1 MIEEDRN
8 LFQAL
13 GFVVKRAQAILED
26 DFLQFFRVIDEVMF
40 LIFFKEELGIIQ
52 AGAEDAFVAVLDR
65 FQMVIV
71 AVADGQEE
79 VHEFAVLIA
88 HREITLVV
96 LHRRDDG
103 RFRQFQVIF
112 IKFASEGCRIFDEV
126 DDFFQEVV
134 VHDDGA
140 ALFVS
145 QLLQAVEDHL
155 FADFRV
161 DD

>member
-79 VHEFAVLIA
+79 VHEFAVFIA
-88 HREITLVV
+88 HGEITLVV
-96 LHRRDDG
+96 PFIG
-103 RFRQFQVIF
+103 VMMAASGSFR
-112 IKFASEGCRIFDEV
+112 
-126 DDFFQEVV
+126 
-134 VHDDGA
+134 
-140 ALFVS
+140 
-145 QLLQAVEDHL
+145 
-155 FADFRV
+155 
-161 DD
+161 

>member
-1 MIEEDRN
+1 
-8 LFQAL
+8 
-13 GFVVKRAQAILED
+13 
-26 DFLQFFRVIDEVMF
+26 MF

-52 AGAEDAFVAVLDR
+52 AGAKDAFVAVLDR

-79 VHEFAVLIA
+79 VHEFAVFIA

-112 IKFASEGCRIFDEV
+112 IKFPTKG
-126 DDFFQEVV
+126 
-134 VHDDGA
+134 
-140 ALFVS
+140 
-145 QLLQAVEDHL
+145 
-155 FADFRV
+155 
-161 DD
+161 